1 MPDLINKWNP
11 KFELYFSDQNNRPVL
26 VQISKKNYDGDVFNL
41 VGTGNPIEITW
52 DSDDDIYSPIRGSR
66 CKLNLLITDF
76 SEFDDF
82 YKTDEREYRLDVYYY
97 NSAGDVYEDL
107 EIKPDLVKINY
118 DAQFGKSLFWESYWS
133 GFIVVDRWQEAMT
146 TTPYEVTLEAIDGL
160 GTLEGFDAPSPFKN
174 NFFETATEFLDPT
187 KTLFYY
193 LLEILKKTGHR
204 FDLKIAN
211 DIRKFDSSTDTISNK
226 FDFSEQSTIFHDI
239 TINDIPLYN
248 ENLDFRNCKEVLEF
262 ILRLTN
268 SRIFQSY
275 GCWYIISN
283 SNLID
288 NRIDQQTVCPSG
300 ADTLID
306 DNASITFGEEQD
318 IVLAITPPDLLI
330 NGITTANTDGL
341 FHFYVSNL
349 GSDLV
354 SGTWTLPD
362 GSTQTDNRI
371 IPKISFTPLLSYN
384 NQTISFTGVNS
395 LGSDT
400 DTKTLTIGTPPTP
413 VPGAIGGTFT
423 LLALTSNTR
432 FVQVYPV
439 KQQIQYTASQVGD
452 AFSFDFILKPFSIY
466 GNYEFTS
473 LDQLTAVCKSSKGEF
488 SDEVHTTT
496 KVLSGSNIIV
506 TVSGTI
512 PLFPQTNYLH
522 LGGSPIEEQF
532 TTTVNITNNTSNT
545 TIDKTQL
552 VFTGLRNTSFAGNV
566 TLTATGTREF
576 ATANDVSGLISGS
589 YSPVDG
595 IIVSDSFFG
604 ASLLFQNID
613 PDYEYTDYVIGVDGR
628 IGSEDQTVTLVLTG
642 GPSGGTVQSTTA
654 IFNPA
659 GPFNVDEN
667 AGSLKINITHNGRVT
682 ISQNS
687 NWLQLVQLSPTSFS
701 KYGSGLDTITFS
713 ASESTTNNFNIAWGS
728 NRGSTS
734 RTATIFAED
743 DQGNV
748 LDSIVIT
755 QDFLTTEGY
764 DAPLVYFTR

>member
-1 MPDLINKWNP
+1 MLKFLNTWNP

-26 VQISKKNYDGDVFNL
+26 VQILKKNYDGDVFNL
-41 VGTGNPIEITW
+41 VGTDNPVEVIW

-82 YKTDEREYRLDVYYY
+82 YKTDEREYRVDIYYY
-97 NSAGDVYEDL
+97 NSAGDVYEEL
-107 EIKPDLVKINY
+107 ELRPDLVKINY
-118 DAQFGKSLFWESYWS
+118 DAEFGKALFWEPYWS

-160 GTLEGFDAPSPFKN
+160 GTIEGFDAPSPFKN

-193 LLEILKKTGHR
+193 VSEILKKTGHR

-211 DIRKFDSSTDTISNK
+211 DIRKFDSSTDTISDK
-226 FDFSEQSTIFHDI
+226 FSLTEQSTIFHDI

-248 ENLDFRNCKEVLEF
+248 QNLDFRNCKEVLEF

-288 NRIDQQTVCPSG
+288 NTIDQQTVCPSG
-300 ADTLID
+300 ADSLID

-318 IVLAITPPDLLI
+318 IVLPVYAPDLLI
-330 NGITTANTDGL
+330 NGRTTANTDGL
-341 FHFYVSNL
+341 FHFFVSNL

-362 GSTQTDNRI
+362 GSTQTDNRRV
-371 IPKISFTPLLSYN
+371 PKISFTPLLSYN
-384 NQTISFTGVNS
+384 NQTISFTGINS
-395 LGSDT
+395 TGSDT

-413 VPGAIGGTFT
+413 QPGAIGGVFT
-423 LLALTSNTR
+423 LLVLKSNTSNIIV
-432 FVQVYPV
+432 FPV

-452 AFSFDFILKPFSIY
+452 PFSFDILLRPFTFY
-466 GNYEFTS
+466 ADYTFTS
-473 LDQLTAVCKSSKGEF
+473 LDQVSAVCRFTKGEF
-488 SDEVHTTT
+488 STEVHTTT
-496 KVLSGSNIIV
+496 KAFLGSDIKI

-512 PLFPQTNYLH
+512 PTFPQTNYLH
-522 LGGSPIEEQF
+522 LGGSPNEKQF

-552 VFTGLRNTSFAGNV
+552 VFSGLKNSSFAGNV
-566 TLTATGTREF
+566 KLTATGTREF
-576 ATANDVSGLISGS
+576 ARASDVSGLISGN
-589 YSPVDG
+589 YSPPDG
-595 IIVSDSFFG
+595 IIVSDSFFSS
-604 ASLLFQNID
+604 SLLLQNIN
-613 PDYEYTDYVIGVDGR
+613 PDYEYKDYTIGVDGR
-628 IGSEDQTVTLVLTG
+628 IGSEDQTVTLVLSG
-642 GPSGGTVQSTTA
+642 GPGGSTVQASSA
-654 IFNPA
+654 QFFPGGPA
-659 GPFNVDEN
+659 KVDAN
-667 AGSLKINITHNGRVT
+667 AGSLRIRVIHSGRVT
-682 ISQNS
+682 ISQS
-687 NWLQLVQLSPTSFS
+687 SDWLQLNQSSPTSFTS
-701 KYGSGLDTITFS
+701 YGFLKTFTFTASGATSND
-713 ASESTTNNFNIAWGS
+713 FNATWKANK
-728 NRGSTS
+728 NRPAG
-734 RTATIFAED
+734 RGATIFAKD

-748 LDSIVIT
+748 LDSLIIT
-755 QDFLTTEGY
+755 QEFSSTDDYNSPLTY
-764 DAPLVYFTR
+764 LYR

>member
-1 MPDLINKWNP
+1 MPDLINRWNP

-26 VQISKKNYDGDVFNL
+26 VQILKKNYDGDVFNL
-41 VGTGNPIEITW
+41 VGTSNPVEVIW

-82 YKTDEREYRLDVYYY
+82 YKTDEREYRVDIYYY
-97 NSAGDVYEDL
+97 NSAGDVYEEL
-107 EIKPDLVKINY
+107 ELRPDLVKVNY
-118 DAQFGKSLFWESYWS
+118 DAEFGKALFWEPYWS

-160 GTLEGFDAPSPFKN
+160 GTLEGFDAPGPFKN

-211 DIRKFDSSTDTISNK
+211 DIRKFDSSTDTISDK
-226 FDFSEQSTIFHDI
+226 FALTEQSTIFHDI

-248 ENLDFRNCKEVLEF
+248 QNLDFRNCKEVLEF

-288 NRIDQQTVCPSG
+288 NTIDQQTVCPSG
-300 ADTLID
+300 ADSLID

-318 IVLAITPPDLLI
+318 IVLPVTAPDLLI
-330 NGITTANTDGL
+330 NGRTTANTDGL
-341 FHFYVSNL
+341 FHFTVSNL

-362 GSTQTDNRI
+362 GSTQTDNRRV
-371 IPKISFTPLLSYN
+371 PKISFTPLLSYN
-384 NQTISFTGVNS
+384 NQTISFTGINS
-395 LGSDT
+395 AGSDT
-400 DTKTLTIGTPPTP
+400 DTKTLSIGTPPTP
-413 VPGAIGGTFT
+413 QPGAIGGTFT

-432 FVQVYPV
+432 NLTVYPV

-466 GNYEFTS
+466 SDYSFTN
-473 LDQLTAVCKSSKGEF
+473 LNQVTAVTRFTKGAF
-488 SDEVHTTT
+488 STQVHTTT
-496 KVLSGSNIIV
+496 KALSGSNIIV

-512 PLFPQTNYLH
+512 PTSPQTNYLH
-522 LGGSPIEEQF
+522 LGGSPIEKQF

-552 VFTGLRNTSFAGNV
+552 VFSGLMDSSFAGNV
-566 TLTATGTREF
+566 KLTATGTREF
-576 ATANDVSGLISGS
+576 AKASDVSGLISGS
-589 YSPVDG
+589 YSPPDG

-604 ASLLFQNID
+604 QSLLIQNIN
-613 PDYEYTDYVIGVDGR
+613 PDHEFTDYTIGVDGR
-628 IGSEDQTVTLVLTG
+628 IGSADQTVTLVLTG
-642 GPSGGTVQSTTA
+642 GPSGSTVQASSAT
-654 IFNPA
+654 FSPG

-667 AGSLKINITHNGRVT
+667 AGSLRIKVTHSGRVT
-682 ISQNS
+682 VSQNS
-687 NWLQLVQLSPTSFS
+687 DWLQLNQSSPTSFTR
-701 KYGSGLDTITFS
+701 YGYLNTFTFS
-713 ASESTTNNFNIAWGS
+713 AS
-728 NRGSTS
+728 GSTS
-734 RTATIFAED
+734 NSFNATWKANKDRPTGRTATIFAKD

-748 LDSIVIT
+748 LDSITIT
-755 QDFLTTEGY
+755 QDFSANDDY
-764 DAPLVYFTR
+764 DSPLAYLYG